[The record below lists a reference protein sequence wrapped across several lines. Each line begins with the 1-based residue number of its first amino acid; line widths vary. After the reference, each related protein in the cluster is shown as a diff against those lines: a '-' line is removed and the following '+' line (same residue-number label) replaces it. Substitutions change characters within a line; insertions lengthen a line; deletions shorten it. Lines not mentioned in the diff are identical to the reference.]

1 LGQLKVDE
9 KSNEIKAIPKL
20 LEALALEGAT
30 VTIGAMRCQT
40 DIAKTIVDNKANVVL
55 AVKANQPLLLEN
67 IEDEFRFNKGQE
79 SAVDVDYGPGR
90 IETRICS
97 VIANFIHLEQTQKW
111 ANLYLL

>member
-1 LGQLKVDE
+1 MERQSGGKTFVDH
-9 KSNEIKAIPKL
+9 
-20 LEALALEGAT
+20 
-30 VTIGAMRCQT
+30 
-40 DIAKTIVDNKANVVL
+40 KANDVL
-55 AVKANQPLLLEN
+55 AVKGNQPFLLGN